1 MTTPTDIPGTPG
13 KLIRV
18 GDASAL
24 GAKEVANNI
33 MKRTD
38 PANILILDDEQFIL
52 ELLREILELNGYR
65 CACAAGAGEAR
76 KLLEILNFDLVLC
89 DINMPGESGL
99 DFCRFLLSAHPDMAV
114 VMVTGIE
121 DPLVA
126 KDALD
131 IGVYDYLLKPI
142 ERNRVL
148 ISVAN
153 ALHRCRLEAENRNYK
168 ERLEEL
174 VHSRTEML
182 EKAVKELEHTKQAL
196 QQNERNYR
204 ELVQNANSFILR
216 MDVQGRITFFNEYA
230 QQFFG
235 YPEQEIL
242 GKKVVGTIMPATSS
256 DGHNLSG
263 LIEEISRNP
272 EKYSSNEN
280 ENITRS
286 GQRVWVAWTN
296 KTVYDENG
304 QMVEI
309 LSIGQD
315 ITQRKKALQALHRNF
330 EFLQQL
336 IDTIPSPIFYKD
348 INGIYQLCNTAF
360 EQSIGLSRNDIV
372 GKTIYDLALK
382 EQADSYN
389 DIDLELIR
397 KPGTQS
403 YESKIRYADGR
414 IHDVIF
420 YKASITGSP
429 GTTTGI
435 VGVMLDI
442 TERKEAEK
450 ERVHLAAAI
459 SQADEMIVV
468 TDLEGSIQ
476 YVNPA
481 FENCTG
487 YSRREAIGQ
496 TPRIL
501 KSGQQAAEFY
511 KSLWETIRG
520 GRVWSGRLVNRKK
533 DGTLYDEEARIS
545 PIRSSSG
552 EIVNYVAVKRDVTKD
567 RRLEMQLHQA
577 QRMEAIGT
585 LAGGIAHEINTPIQY
600 VLYNTRFLQ
609 EKFVEV
615 NPLFDKIQALV
626 QAPESGDV
634 KAAISKEIE
643 EVVERIDLG
652 FIREEI
658 PPAIEETLEGAQR
671 VVEIVRAM
679 KEFSHPG
686 SDEKTMV
693 DLNKAIQSTITV
705 ARNEW
710 KYVAEMET
718 DFDPDLPLVPCLP
731 GDFNQV
737 ILNLIVNAAHAI
749 ADVVGDGAEEKGMI
763 SIRTGRN
770 DGWVEIRVS
779 DTGSGIAEE
788 NQDRIFNP
796 FFTTKEV
803 GRGTGQGLAICHAV
817 IAEKHGGEISF
828 ETAAGKGTTFLIQ
841 LPLEE
846 ISA

>member
-1 MTTPTDIPGTPG
+1 
-13 KLIRV
+13 
-18 GDASAL
+18 
-24 GAKEVANNI
+24 
-33 MKRTD
+33 MKQTD

-52 ELLREILELNGYR
+52 DLLREILEPNGYR

-76 KLLEILNFDLVLC
+76 KLMEILNFDLVLC

-99 DFCRFLLSAHPDMAV
+99 DFCRFLLSAHPDTAM

-174 VHSRTEML
+174 VKCRTAML
-182 EKAVKELEHTKQAL
+182 ENAVRELEHTEQAL
-196 QQNERNYR
+196 QQSESKFR
-204 ELVQNANSFILR
+204 ELVENANSFIIR
-216 MDVQGRITFFNEYA
+216 FDGQGRITFFNEYA

-235 YPEQEIL
+235 YTEKEIL
-242 GKKVVGTIMPATSS
+242 GQNVVGTITPTTES
-256 DGHNLSG
+256 DGRDLSG
-263 LIEEISRNP
+263 LIGDICRDP
-272 EKYSSNEN
+272 EKYSINEN
-280 ENITRS
+280 ENVTRC

-296 KTVYDENG
+296 KAVYDENG
-304 QMVEI
+304 QIVEI
-309 LSIGQD
+309 LSVGQD
-315 ITQRKKALQALHRNF
+315 ITQRKKAVQALHRNF
-330 EFLQQL
+330 DFLQQL
-336 IDTIPSPIFYKD
+336 IDTIPNPIFYKD

-360 EQSIGLSRNDIV
+360 EQSIGLSRKDIV
-372 GKTIYDLALK
+372 GKTIYDLAPK
-382 EQADSYN
+382 EQADTYN
-389 DIDLELIR
+389 EIDRELIR
-397 KPGTQS
+397 KPGTRS
-403 YESKIRYADGR
+403 YESRIRYADGR

-420 YKASITGSP
+420 YNASITGSP
-429 GTTTGI
+429 GTATGI

-442 TERKEAEK
+442 TERKEAEQ
-450 ERVHLAAAI
+450 EHVHLAAAI

-468 TDLEGSIQ
+468 TDPEGSIQ

-481 FENCTG
+481 FEKYTG
-487 YSRREAIGQ
+487 YSRREAMGQ

-501 KSGQQAAEFY
+501 KSGQQAGEFY
-511 KSLWETIRG
+511 KSLWETIRS

-533 DGTLYDEEARIS
+533 DGTLFEEEARIS
-545 PIRSSSG
+545 PIRSPSG
-552 EIVNYVAVKRDVTKD
+552 EIVNYVAVKRDVTKEHY
-567 RRLEMQLHQA
+567 LEIQLRQA

-600 VLYNTRFLQ
+600 VLYNTNFLQ
-609 EKFVEV
+609 EKFREL
-615 NPLFDKIQALV
+615 NTLFDKIQELI
-626 QAPESGDV
+626 QTTESGETQ
-634 KAAISKEIE
+634 AAISEEIKEVI
-643 EVVERIDLG
+643 ERIDLG

-658 PPAIEETLEGAQR
+658 PPAIEQTLEGAQR

-693 DLNKAIQSTITV
+693 DLNKSIQSTITV

-710 KYVAEMET
+710 KYVAEVAT
-718 DFDPDLPLVPCLP
+718 DFDADLPLVPCLP

-749 ADVVGDGAEEKGMI
+749 ADVVGDGAEEKGLI
-763 SIRTGRN
+763 SIRTCRN
-770 DGWVEIRVS
+770 KGWVEIRVS
-779 DTGSGIAEE
+779 DTGTGIAEK
-788 NQDRIFNP
+788 NRGRIFDP

-828 ETAAGKGTTFLIQ
+828 ETETGKGTTFLIQ

-846 ISA
+846 KSA